1 MADRDVKR
9 AESGTGT
16 NETSDGEELPDDGDE
31 ELPESVVE
39 EAETLTRRARRAS
52 DDAEATAYRE
62 RRDEL
67 LAVYEFT
74 ARIRDD
80 DGDEVLVCHPAEWVV
95 DGTVRP
101 ERIEEIDR
109 AVEVHLDG
117 AGDPD
122 EWEELAKHN
131 EAIARQVR
139 EHHGEVHGE
148 NAAAFA
154 EYMNNHYA
162 KPIERATAREV
173 ELFLEDYFVR
183 NVWASDDQEAV
194 VEESVELTLAIA
206 RE

>member
-1 MADRDVKR
+1 MADRDVKE
-9 AESGTGT
+9 ATET
-16 NETSDGEELPDDGDE
+16 NETDHEELPEDDHE

-52 DDAEATAYRE
+52 DDAEAAAYRE

-67 LAVYEFT
+67 LAEHEFT
-74 ARIRDD
+74 ARIRED
-80 DGDEVLVCHPAEWVV
+80 DGDEVLVCHPVEWVV
-95 DGTVRP
+95 DGTIRT

-122 EWEELAKHN
+122 EWEKVAEHN
-131 EAIARQVR
+131 ETIARQVR
-139 EHHGEVHGE
+139 ERHGEVHGE

-154 EYMNNHYA
+154 EYMNNHCA
-162 KPIERATAREV
+162 KPVEKASPREV
-173 ELFLEDYFVR
+173 ELFLEEYFVR
-183 NVWASDDQEAV
+183 NVWASEAQEAV
-194 VEESVELTLAIA
+194 VEESVESTLAVA

>member
-1 MADRDVKR
+1 MADRD
-9 AESGTGT
+9 T
-16 NETSDGEELPDDGDE
+16 NRVEVEMNSDETSNGEKLPKDDYE
-31 ELPESVVE
+31 KLPESVVE
-39 EAETLTRRARRAS
+39 ETETLARRARRAS
-52 DDAEATAYRE
+52 DHAEAAAYRE

-67 LAVYEFT
+67 LAMYEFT
-74 ARIRDD
+74 ARIRED

-109 AVEVHLDG
+109 AVEIHLDG
-117 AGDPD
+117 PGDPD
-122 EWEELAKHN
+122 AWEEVAEHN
-131 EAIARQVR
+131 ETTARQVR
-139 EHHGEVHGE
+139 KRHGEVHGE

-162 KPIERATAREV
+162 KPIESATAREV

-194 VEESVELTLAIA
+194 VEESVELTLEIA